1 MSDPPDSTFF
11 LGIGAEKAGTSWL
24 RRRLMEHP
32 EVWTPPHKEIH
43 YFDQVHLEGV
53 GTRFRQIKYQA
64 LQKRVAATTWE
75 DLARPGR
82 LFRMRWFAAQG
93 LVCEVDDAWYRG
105 LFAEAMTRYR
115 VVGEITPS
123 YAAIGEKGFRHMA
136 TLLPDARIIF
146 LMRHP
151 VDRLWSAV
159 RYSARRGE
167 GTGVLDSPEA
177 MVRYASRP
185 TNMAKSEYHVTM
197 AQLAEVYSPQQV
209 LYAFYEDI
217 FASEEAQ
224 LGFLRRVCE
233 FLGVAHDAG
242 AFVDLAEIVNASPPH
257 HMPAQFG
264 HAMTAKLA
272 SVFDE
277 VERLMG
283 RVPTSWRSSPG

>member
-24 RRRLMEHP
+24 HRRLMEHP
-32 EVWTPPHKEIH
+32 DVWTPPHKEIH
-43 YFDQVHLEGV
+43 YFDQVHLEDV
-53 GTRFRQIKYQA
+53 GTRYRQIKYRA

-75 DLARPGR
+75 DLAKPGR
-82 LFRMRWFAAQG
+82 LSRMRWFAAQG
-93 LVCEVDDAWYRG
+93 LVSDVDDAWYRG

-115 VVGEITPS
+115 LVGEITPS

-136 TLLPDARIIF
+136 NLLPDARIIF

-159 RYSARRGE
+159 RYFAGRRPDS
-167 GTGVLDSPEA
+167 GVLESPEA
-177 MVRYASRP
+177 MVSYASRP

-197 AQLAEVYSPQQV
+197 AQLAEVYPPEQI

-224 LGFLRRVCE
+224 LDFLRTVCE
-233 FLGVAHDAG
+233 FLGVDHDAG
-242 AFVDLAEIVNASPPH
+242 AFVDMAEMVNASPPSP
-257 HMPAQFG
+257 MPPQFG
-264 HAMTAKLA
+264 RAMTAKLA
-272 SVFDE
+272 NVFDE

-283 RVPTSWRSSPG
+283 RVPSSWRSSPG